1 MDEVTVDDAQFTVAD
16 DGVNLA
22 NIVGMGSWFEGGRG
36 GPLHCTRP
44 SRGV

>member
-36 GPLHCTRP
+36 GTMHCTRP